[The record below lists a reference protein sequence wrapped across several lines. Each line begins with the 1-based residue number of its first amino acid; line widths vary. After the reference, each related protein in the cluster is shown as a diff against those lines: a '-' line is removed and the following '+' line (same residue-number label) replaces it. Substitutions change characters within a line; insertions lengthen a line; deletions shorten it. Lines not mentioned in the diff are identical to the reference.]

1 MFLNNNYK
9 VYGMITIKDDLF
21 LTTVGSVGAASNGIS
36 RFVWAFLTDK
46 YGYKKM
52 FTCMLVI
59 QACVAGTF
67 TLISDSKPLYL
78 VWYMISMSCQGGLS
92 TMQPTI
98 TAKVFGPK

>member
-1 MFLNNNYK
+1 
-9 VYGMITIKDDLF
+9 MITIKDDLF

-36 RFVWAFLTDK
+36 RFVWASLTDK

-52 FTCMLVI
+52 FTLMLII
-59 QACVAGTF
+59 QLCVAGSF
-67 TLISDSKPLYL
+67 VSISHSKPLYL
-78 VWYMISMSCQGGLS
+78 VWYMISMSCQGGTL